1 MSASYITP
9 AVTMLNE
16 QGQPDL
22 EANCALYEHLI
33 RGGVDGILV
42 LGSIGEFFALPL
54 AQRRRLAFRAIEA
67 VAHRTKVIIGTASMV
82 FEEVASFS
90 NACIDHGADA
100 VIIISPYYFPLD
112 DEGVYAY
119 YSALAQAIHGRIYLY
134 NFPGRTGY
142 SLSAQVVRRLA
153 LTYPNIVGI
162 KDTIP
167 GMDHTRELIEAIK
180 PLRPDFEIYSG
191 FDENLTANVVAGG
204 DGCIAGLSNLYPEIC
219 ARAARMLR
227 ERNADGI
234 VTGQRLIQ
242 QLFALYAIGSNFIP
256 VIKEGVCM
264 RGVQGSGRC
273 TFPLPAMTQAQRQA
287 LCELMQRVERAAQ
300 ESSFLCAN

>member
-9 AVTMLNE
+9 AVTLLDA

-22 EANCALYEHLI
+22 EGNCALYEHLI

-67 VAHRTKVIIGTASMV
+67 VARRTKLIIGTASMV

-90 NACIDHGADA
+90 NECIDRGADA

-112 DEGVYAY
+112 DDGVYAY

-134 NFPGRTGY
+134 NFPNRTGY
-142 SLSAQVVRRLA
+142 SLSAQVVKRLA

-180 PLRPDFEIYSG
+180 PVRPDFEIYSG

-204 DGCIAGLSNLYPEIC
+204 YGCIAGLSNLYPEIC
-219 ARAARMLR
+219 AKAARMLR
-227 ERNADGI
+227 EKNVDGS
-234 VTGQRLIQ
+234 VAGQRLIQ

-264 RGVQGSGRC
+264 RGVAGSSRC
-273 TFPLPAMTQAQRQA
+273 SFPLPEVTPEQRQT
-287 LCELMQRVERAAQ
+287 LRELMQRVEQSAKAA
-300 ESSFLCAN
+300 SFL

>member
-9 AVTMLNE
+9 AVTLLNA

-22 EANCALYEHLI
+22 EGNCALYEHLI

-67 VAHRTKVIIGTASMV
+67 VAHRTRLIIGTASMIYEDV
-82 FEEVASFS
+82 VSFS
-90 NACIDHGADA
+90 NECVERGADA
-100 VIIISPYYFPLD
+100 VIIVSPYYFPLD
-112 DEGVYAY
+112 DDSVFAY

-134 NFPGRTGY
+134 NFPNRTGY
-142 SLSAQVVRRLA
+142 SLSAQVVKRLA

-167 GMDHTRELIEAIK
+167 GMDHTRELIEAVK

-191 FDENLTANVVAGG
+191 FDENLTANVAAGG

-227 ERNADGI
+227 EKNVDGI

-264 RGVQGSGRC
+264 RGVAGSSRC
-273 TFPLPAMTQAQRQA
+273 SFPLPDMTQAQKQA
-287 LCELMQRVERAAQ
+287 LRELMQRVEQAAK
-300 ESSFLCAN
+300 EASFL

>member
-9 AVTMLNE
+9 AVTLLNA

-22 EANCALYEHLI
+22 EGNCALYEHLI

-67 VAHRTKVIIGTASMV
+67 VAHRTRLIIGTASMIYEDV
-82 FEEVASFS
+82 VSFS
-90 NACIDHGADA
+90 NECLERGADA
-100 VIIISPYYFPLD
+100 VIIVSPYYFPLD
-112 DEGVYAY
+112 DDSVFAY

-134 NFPGRTGY
+134 NFPNRTGY
-142 SLSAQVVRRLA
+142 SLSAQVVKRLA

-167 GMDHTRELIEAIK
+167 GMDHTRELIEAVK

-191 FDENLTANVVAGG
+191 FDENLTANVAAGG

-227 ERNADGI
+227 EKNVDGI

-264 RGVQGSGRC
+264 RGVAGSSRC
-273 TFPLPAMTQAQRQA
+273 SFPLPDMTQAQKQA
-287 LCELMQRVERAAQ
+287 LRELMQRVEQSAKEA
-300 ESSFLCAN
+300 SFL

>member
-9 AVTMLNE
+9 AVTLLNA

-22 EANCALYEHLI
+22 EGNCALYEHLI
-33 RGGVDGILV
+33 CGGVEGILV

-67 VAHRTKVIIGTASMV
+67 VAHRTRLIIGTASMIYEDV
-82 FEEVASFS
+82 VSFS
-90 NACIDHGADA
+90 NECLGRGADA
-100 VIIISPYYFPLD
+100 VIIVSPYYFPLD
-112 DEGVYAY
+112 DDSVYAY

-134 NFPGRTGY
+134 NFPNRTGY
-142 SLSAQVVRRLA
+142 SLSAQVVKRLA

-167 GMDHTRELIEAIK
+167 GMDHTRELIEAVK

-191 FDENLTANVVAGG
+191 FDENLTANVAAGG

-227 ERNADGI
+227 EKNVDGI

-264 RGVQGSGRC
+264 RGVAGSSRC
-273 TFPLPAMTQAQRQA
+273 SFPLPDMTQAQKQA
-287 LCELMQRVERAAQ
+287 LCELMQRVEQSAKEA
-300 ESSFLCAN
+300 SFL

>member
-9 AVTMLNE
+9 AVTLLDA

-22 EANCALYEHLI
+22 EGNCALYEHLI

-67 VAHRTKVIIGTASMV
+67 VAHRTKLIIGTASMIYEDV
-82 FEEVASFS
+82 VSFS
-90 NACIDHGADA
+90 NECLERGADA
-100 VIIISPYYFPLD
+100 VIIVSPYYFPLD
-112 DEGVYAY
+112 DDSVFAY

-134 NFPGRTGY
+134 NFPNRTGY
-142 SLSAQVVRRLA
+142 SLSAQVVKRLA
-153 LTYPNIVGI
+153 LSHPNIVGI

-167 GMDHTRELIEAIK
+167 GMDHTRELIEAVK

-191 FDENLTANVVAGG
+191 FDENLTANVAAGG

-227 ERNADGI
+227 EKNVDGI

-264 RGVQGSGRC
+264 RGVAGSSRC
-273 TFPLPAMTQAQRQA
+273 SFPLPDMTQAQKQA
-287 LCELMQRVERAAQ
+287 LRELMQRVEQSAKEA
-300 ESSFLCAN
+300 SFL

>member
-9 AVTMLNE
+9 AVTLLDA

-22 EANCALYEHLI
+22 EGNCALYEHLI

-67 VAHRTKVIIGTASMV
+67 VAHRTRLIIGTASMIYEDV
-82 FEEVASFS
+82 VSFS
-90 NACIDHGADA
+90 NECLERGADA
-100 VIIISPYYFPLD
+100 VIIVSPYYFPLD
-112 DEGVYAY
+112 DDSVFAY

-134 NFPGRTGY
+134 NFPNRTGY
-142 SLSAQVVRRLA
+142 SLSAQVVKRLA

-167 GMDHTRELIEAIK
+167 GMDHTRELIEAVK

-191 FDENLTANVVAGG
+191 FDENLTANVAAGG

-227 ERNADGI
+227 EKNVDGI

-264 RGVQGSGRC
+264 RGVAGSSRC
-273 TFPLPAMTQAQRQA
+273 SFPLPDMTQAQKQA
-287 LCELMQRVERAAQ
+287 LRELMQRVEQSAKDA
-300 ESSFLCAN
+300 SFL

>member
-9 AVTMLNE
+9 AVTLLNA

-22 EANCALYEHLI
+22 EGNCALYEHLI
-33 RGGVDGILV
+33 GGGVDGILV

-67 VAHRTKVIIGTASMV
+67 VAHRTRLIIGTASMIYEDV
-82 FEEVASFS
+82 VSFS
-90 NACIDHGADA
+90 NECLERGADA
-100 VIIISPYYFPLD
+100 VIIVSPYYFPLD
-112 DEGVYAY
+112 DDSVYAY

-134 NFPGRTGY
+134 NFPNRTGY
-142 SLSAQVVRRLA
+142 SLSAQVVKRLA

-167 GMDHTRELIEAIK
+167 GMDHTRELIEAVK

-191 FDENLTANVVAGG
+191 FDENLTANVAAGG

-227 ERNADGI
+227 EKNVDGI

-264 RGVQGSGRC
+264 RGVAGSSRC
-273 TFPLPAMTQAQRQA
+273 SFPLPDMTQAQKQA
-287 LCELMQRVERAAQ
+287 LCELMQRVEQSAKEA
-300 ESSFLCAN
+300 SFL

>member
-9 AVTMLNE
+9 AVTLLDA

-22 EANCALYEHLI
+22 EGNCALYEHLI

-67 VAHRTKVIIGTASMV
+67 VAHRTRLIIGTASMIYEDV
-82 FEEVASFS
+82 VSFS
-90 NACIDHGADA
+90 NECVERGADA
-100 VIIISPYYFPLD
+100 VIIVSPYYFPLD
-112 DEGVYAY
+112 DDSVYAY

-134 NFPGRTGY
+134 NFPNRTSY
-142 SLSAQVVRRLA
+142 SLSAQVVKRLA

-167 GMDHTRELIEAIK
+167 GMDHTRELIEAVK

-191 FDENLTANVVAGG
+191 FDENLTANVAAGG

-227 ERNADGI
+227 EKNVDGI

-264 RGVQGSGRC
+264 RGVAGSSRC
-273 TFPLPAMTQAQRQA
+273 SFPLPDMTQAQKQA
-287 LCELMQRVERAAQ
+287 LRELMQRVEQSAKEA
-300 ESSFLCAN
+300 SFL

>member
-9 AVTMLNE
+9 AVTLLDA

-22 EANCALYEHLI
+22 EGNCALYEHLI

-67 VAHRTKVIIGTASMV
+67 VAHRTRLIIGTASMIYEDV
-82 FEEVASFS
+82 VSFS
-90 NACIDHGADA
+90 NECLERGADA
-100 VIIISPYYFPLD
+100 VIIVSPYYFPLD
-112 DEGVYAY
+112 DDSVFAY

-134 NFPGRTGY
+134 NFPNRTGY
-142 SLSAQVVRRLA
+142 SLSAQVVKRLA

-167 GMDHTRELIEAIK
+167 GMDHTRELIEAVK

-191 FDENLTANVVAGG
+191 FDENLTANVAAGG

-227 ERNADGI
+227 EKNVDGI

-264 RGVQGSGRC
+264 RGVAGSSRC
-273 TFPLPAMTQAQRQA
+273 SFPLPDMTQAQKQA
-287 LCELMQRVERAAQ
+287 LRELMQRVEQAAK
-300 ESSFLCAN
+300 EASFL